1 MKTSEIRQMTD
12 AELAVKLDDIRKEHL
27 NLRFGRA
34 TQQLESNAKIR
45 AARRDIARMLTI
57 MGEKKRAAK

>member
-1 MKTSEIRQMTD
+1 MKAADFRQMTE
-12 AELAVKLDDIRKEHL
+12 AEMAAKLEDVRKEYL

-45 AARRDIARMLTI
+45 TARRDIARILTI
-57 MGEKKRAAK
+57 MGEKKRAVK

>member
-1 MKTSEIRQMTD
+1 MKATEVRNMTTD
-12 AELAVKLDDIRKEHL
+12 ERAVKLEDLRKEYL

-45 AARRDIARMLTI
+45 TARRNIARMLTI
-57 MGEKKRAAK
+57 MNEKKKA

>member
-1 MKTSEIRQMTD
+1 MKAAEIRQMTTD
-12 AELAVKLDDIRKEHL
+12 EKAAKLEDLRKEYL

-45 AARRDIARMLTI
+45 FARRDIARMLTI
-57 MGEKKRAAK
+57 MNEKKKA

>member
-1 MKTSEIRQMTD
+1 MKAQEVRQMSD
-12 AELAVKLDDIRKEHL
+12 GEKAVKLEDLRKEYL

-45 AARRDIARMLTI
+45 STRRDIARMLTI
-57 MGEKKRAAK
+57 MNEKKKG

>member
-1 MKTSEIRQMTD
+1 
-12 AELAVKLDDIRKEHL
+12 LRKEYL

-45 AARRDIARMLTI
+45 TTRRDIARMLTI
-57 MGEKKRAAK
+57 MNEKKKG